1 MHASKIKIRSIL
13 LFLYQKNLI
22 PAKISSKRW
31 IEISNADLNN
41 QNNIKISEKS
51 TIMTLGSHCSLQV
64 LKGAKDEGF
73 KTLLVCEE
81 KRYDMYKRFRFI
93 DDIIPVK
100 SFNEITDAKFQT
112 DLIDRFKPILIPH
125 GTLISTL
132 KMEELES
139 IKIPIFG
146 NKWILRWE
154 SDRVLKQKLMNES
167 DLHSPIQLESKNE
180 IDGLC
185 IVKLHGAAG
194 GKGYFLVTNK
204 KEFEDQAQ
212 RLIESKT
219 IESEENL
226 FIQKY
231 ANGVPVYLQ
240 YFYSPI
246 NDELELLGID
256 RRYETDIDAIGRIP
270 SKYQMASTIEPS
282 YTVVG
287 NIPIVLRESLL
298 PEVFSMGERFVEASK
313 KLVPPG
319 MPGPFCIEGV
329 YDNNANFTAFEF
341 SARIVAGTNLYVSG
355 SPYSDLLYDVPM
367 SMGRRISSEIKKAI
381 DSSKIS
387 LITT

>member
-1 MHASKIKIRSIL
+1 MNAQN
-13 LFLYQKNLI
+13 FEKNFALD
-22 PAKISSKRW
+22 
-31 IEISNADLNN
+31 ADK
-41 QNNIKISEKS
+41 Q
-51 TIMTLGSHCSLQV
+51 TVMTLGSHCSLQV

-73 KTLLVCEE
+73 NTLLVCEE
-81 KRYDMYKRFRFI
+81 KRFDMYKRFKFI
-93 DDIIPVK
+93 DNIVSIENFEEIINK
-100 SFNEITDAKFQT
+100 NFQ
-112 DLIDRFKPILIPH
+112 DELIEKYSPILIPH

-132 KMEELES
+132 NMDELEG

-154 SDRVLKQKLMNES
+154 SDRMLKQQLM
-167 DLHSPIQLESKNE
+167 DESKLPSPTQISSKND

-194 GKGYFLVTNK
+194 GKGYFLVTDK
-204 KEFEDQAQ
+204 KGFEEHAQ
-212 RLIESKT
+212 KLIKSHV

-246 NDELELLGID
+246 TSELELLGID

-270 SKYQMASTIEPS
+270 SKYQISSNVEPS

-298 PEVFSMGERFVEASK
+298 PEVYSMGERFVEASK
-313 KLVPPG
+313 KRVPPG

-329 YDNNANFTAFEF
+329 YDNNANFIAFEF

-355 SPYSDLLYDVPM
+355 SPYSDLLFDTPM
-367 SMGRRISSEIKKAI
+367 SMGRRISLEIKRAI
-381 DSSKIS
+381 RSSKIG

>member
-1 MHASKIKIRSIL
+1 MNAQN
-13 LFLYQKNLI
+13 FEKNFALDVD
-22 PAKISSKRW
+22 K
-31 IEISNADLNN
+31 
-41 QNNIKISEKS
+41 Q
-51 TIMTLGSHCSLQV
+51 TVMTLGSHCSLQV

-73 KTLLVCEE
+73 NTLLVCEE
-81 KRYDMYKRFRFI
+81 KRFDMYKRFKFI
-93 DDIIPVK
+93 DNIVSIEKFKEIINK
-100 SFNEITDAKFQT
+100 NFQ
-112 DLIDRFKPILIPH
+112 DELIEKYSPILIPH

-132 KMEELES
+132 NMDELEG

-154 SDRVLKQKLMNES
+154 SDRMLKQQLM
-167 DLHSPIQLESKNE
+167 DESKLPSPTQISSKND

-194 GKGYFLVTNK
+194 GKGYFLVTDK
-204 KEFEDQAQ
+204 KGFEEHAQ
-212 RLIESKT
+212 KLIKSHV

-246 NDELELLGID
+246 TSELELLGID

-270 SKYQMASTIEPS
+270 SKYQISSTVEPS

-298 PEVFSMGERFVEASK
+298 PEVYSMGERFVEASK

-329 YDNNANFTAFEF
+329 YDNNANFIAFEF

-355 SPYSDLLYDVPM
+355 SPYSDLLFDTPM
-367 SMGRRISSEIKKAI
+367 SMGRRISLEIKRAI
-381 DSSKIS
+381 KSSKIG

>member
-1 MHASKIKIRSIL
+1 MNAQN
-13 LFLYQKNLI
+13 FEKNFALDVD
-22 PAKISSKRW
+22 K
-31 IEISNADLNN
+31 
-41 QNNIKISEKS
+41 Q
-51 TIMTLGSHCSLQV
+51 TVMTLGSHCSLQV

-73 KTLLVCEE
+73 HTLLVCEE
-81 KRYDMYKRFRFI
+81 KRFDMYKRFKFI
-93 DDIIPVK
+93 DNIVSIENFKEIINK
-100 SFNEITDAKFQT
+100 NFQ
-112 DLIDRFKPILIPH
+112 DELIEKYSPILIPH

-132 KMEELES
+132 NMDELEG

-154 SDRVLKQKLMNES
+154 SDRMLKQQLM
-167 DLHSPIQLESKNE
+167 DESKLPSPTQISSKND

-194 GKGYFLVTNK
+194 GKGYFLVTDK
-204 KEFEDQAQ
+204 KGFEEHAQ
-212 RLIESKT
+212 KLIKSHV

-246 NDELELLGID
+246 TSELELLGID

-270 SKYQMASTIEPS
+270 SKYQISSNVEPS

-298 PEVFSMGERFVEASK
+298 PEVYSMGERFVEASK

-329 YDNNANFTAFEF
+329 YDNNANFIAFEF

-355 SPYSDLLYDVPM
+355 SPYSDLLFDTPM
-367 SMGRRISSEIKKAI
+367 SMGRRISLEIKRAI
-381 DSSKIS
+381 RSSKIG

>member
-1 MHASKIKIRSIL
+1 MQSDSKL
-13 LFLYQKNLI
+13 
-22 PAKISSKRW
+22 
-31 IEISNADLNN
+31 
-41 QNNIKISEKS
+41 

-73 KTLLVCEE
+73 KTVLVCEE
-81 KRYDMYKRFRFI
+81 KRYDMYKRFKFI
-93 DDIIPVK
+93 DDLIPVK
-100 SFNEITDAKFQT
+100 SFKEITNANFQA
-112 DLIDRFKPILIPH
+112 DLIARFNPVLIPH

-132 KMEELES
+132 DMDALES

-154 SDRVLKQKLMNES
+154 SDRVLKQQLMNAS
-167 DLHSPIQLESKNE
+167 DLHSPFQLGSKHE

-204 KEFEDQAQ
+204 KDFEDQA
-212 RLIESKT
+212 RILIESKT
-219 IESEENL
+219 IRSEEDL

-246 NDELELLGID
+246 SNELELLGID

-270 SKYQMASTIEPS
+270 SKYQLASAVEPS

-298 PEVFSMGERFVEASK
+298 PEVYSMGDRFVNASK
-313 KLVPPG
+313 KLIPPG

-355 SPYSDLLYDVPM
+355 SPYSDLLYDFPM
-367 SMGRRISSEIKKAI
+367 SMGRRIALEIKKAK
-381 DSSKIS
+381 DLSKIE
-387 LITT
+387 LVTT

>member
-1 MHASKIKIRSIL
+1 MND
-13 LFLYQKNLI
+13 QKVERNF
-22 PAKISSKRW
+22 
-31 IEISNADLNN
+31 DLDVNK
-41 QNNIKISEKS
+41 Q
-51 TIMTLGSHCSLQV
+51 TVMTLGSHCSLQV

-73 KTLLVCEE
+73 NTLLVCEE
-81 KRYDMYKRFRFI
+81 KRFDMYKRFKFI
-93 DDIIPVK
+93 DNIVSIK
-100 SFNEITDAKFQT
+100 NFKEIVNKNFQDELIEKFS
-112 DLIDRFKPILIPH
+112 PILIPH

-132 KMEELES
+132 NMDELES

-154 SDRVLKQKLMNES
+154 SDRMLKQQLMEESKLP
-167 DLHSPIQLESKNE
+167 SPTQIPSKNE
-180 IDGLC
+180 IRGLC

-194 GKGYFLVTNK
+194 GKGYFLVTDK
-204 KEFEDQAQ
+204 KGFEEQAQ
-212 RLIESKT
+212 KLIKSHV

-231 ANGVPVYLQ
+231 ANGVPVYFQ

-246 NDELELLGID
+246 TNELELLGID

-270 SKYQMASTIEPS
+270 SKYQISSNIEPS

-298 PEVFSMGERFVEASK
+298 PEVYSMGERFVEASK

-329 YDNNANFTAFEF
+329 YDNNANFIAFEF

-355 SPYSDLLYDVPM
+355 SPYSDLLFDTPM
-367 SMGRRISSEIKKAI
+367 SMGRRISLEIKRAI
-381 DSSKIS
+381 ESSKMG

>member
-1 MHASKIKIRSIL
+1 MAVVDS
-13 LFLYQKNLI
+13 
-22 PAKISSKRW
+22 
-31 IEISNADLNN
+31 
-41 QNNIKISEKS
+41 QNKVQNDIDIDGKL

-73 KTLLVCEE
+73 ETLLVCDE
-81 KRYDMYKRFRFI
+81 KRVDMYKRFKFI
-93 DDIIPVK
+93 DHLISVK
-100 SFNEITDAKFQT
+100 SFNEITNADFQT
-112 DLIDRFKPILIPH
+112 DLITRFNPILIPH

-132 KMEELES
+132 DMAALEN

-154 SDRVLKQKLMNES
+154 SDRVLKQQLMNES
-167 DLHSPIQLESKNE
+167 DMHSPIQLESKHE

-194 GKGYFLVTNK
+194 GKGYFLVTNR
-204 KEFEDQAQ
+204 KEFEDQA
-212 RLIESKT
+212 RLLIESKT
-219 IESEENL
+219 IRSEEDL

-246 NDELELLGID
+246 NNELELLGID

-270 SKYQMASTIEPS
+270 SKYQLSATIEPS

-298 PEVFSMGERFVEASK
+298 PEVYSMGERFVNASR

-319 MPGPFCIEGV
+319 IPGPFCIEGV

-341 SARIVAGTNLYVSG
+341 SARIVAGTNLYISG

-367 SMGRRISSEIKKAI
+367 SMGRRIALEINKAK
-381 DSSKIS
+381 DLSKIE
-387 LITT
+387 LVTT

>member
-1 MHASKIKIRSIL
+1 MND
-13 LFLYQKNLI
+13 QE
-22 PAKISSKRW
+22 AKR
-31 IEISNADLNN
+31 NFDLDVDK
-41 QNNIKISEKS
+41 Q
-51 TIMTLGSHCSLQV
+51 TVMTLGSHCSLQV

-73 KTLLVCEE
+73 NTLLVCEE
-81 KRYDMYKRFRFI
+81 KRFDMYKRFKFI
-93 DDIIPVK
+93 DNIVSIK
-100 SFNEITDAKFQT
+100 NFKEIVNKNFQDELIEKFS
-112 DLIDRFKPILIPH
+112 PILIPH

-132 KMEELES
+132 NMDELES
-139 IKIPIFG
+139 IKIPVFG

-154 SDRVLKQKLMNES
+154 SDRMLKQQLMDESKLP
-167 DLHSPIQLESKNE
+167 SPTQIPSKNE
-180 IDGLC
+180 INGLC

-194 GKGYFLVTNK
+194 GKGYFLVTDK
-204 KEFEDQAQ
+204 KGFEEQAQ
-212 RLIESKT
+212 KLIQSHV

-246 NDELELLGID
+246 THELELLGID

-270 SKYQMASTIEPS
+270 SKYQISSNIEPS

-298 PEVFSMGERFVEASK
+298 PEVYSMGERFVEASK

-329 YDNNANFTAFEF
+329 YDNNANFIAFEF

-355 SPYSDLLYDVPM
+355 SPYSDLLFDTPM
-367 SMGRRISSEIKKAI
+367 SMGRRISLEIKRAI
-381 DSSKIS
+381 ESSKMG

>member
-1 MHASKIKIRSIL
+1 MNAQN
-13 LFLYQKNLI
+13 FEKNFALDVD
-22 PAKISSKRW
+22 K
-31 IEISNADLNN
+31 
-41 QNNIKISEKS
+41 Q
-51 TIMTLGSHCSLQV
+51 TVMTLGSHCSLQV

-73 KTLLVCEE
+73 NTLLVCEE
-81 KRYDMYKRFRFI
+81 KRFDMYKRFKFI
-93 DDIIPVK
+93 DNIVSIEKFKEIINK
-100 SFNEITDAKFQT
+100 NFQ
-112 DLIDRFKPILIPH
+112 DELIEKYSPILIPH

-132 KMEELES
+132 NMDELEG

-154 SDRVLKQKLMNES
+154 SDRMLKQQLM
-167 DLHSPIQLESKNE
+167 DESKLPSPTQISSKND

-194 GKGYFLVTNK
+194 GKGYFLVTDK
-204 KEFEDQAQ
+204 KGFEEHAQ
-212 RLIESKT
+212 KLIKSHV

-246 NDELELLGID
+246 TSELELLGID

-270 SKYQMASTIEPS
+270 SKYQISSNVEPS

-298 PEVFSMGERFVEASK
+298 PEVYSMGERFVEASK

-329 YDNNANFTAFEF
+329 YDNNANFIAFEF

-355 SPYSDLLYDVPM
+355 SPYSDLLFDTPM
-367 SMGRRISSEIKKAI
+367 SMGRRISLEIKRAI
-381 DSSKIS
+381 KSSKIG

>member
-1 MHASKIKIRSIL
+1 MNAQN
-13 LFLYQKNLI
+13 FEKNFALDVD
-22 PAKISSKRW
+22 K
-31 IEISNADLNN
+31 
-41 QNNIKISEKS
+41 Q
-51 TIMTLGSHCSLQV
+51 TVMTLGSHCSLQV

-73 KTLLVCEE
+73 NTLLVCEE
-81 KRYDMYKRFRFI
+81 KRFDMYKRFKFI
-93 DDIIPVK
+93 DNIVSIENFKEIINK
-100 SFNEITDAKFQT
+100 NFQ
-112 DLIDRFKPILIPH
+112 DELIEKYSPILIPH

-132 KMEELES
+132 NMDELEG

-154 SDRVLKQKLMNES
+154 SDRMLKQQLM
-167 DLHSPIQLESKNE
+167 DESKLPSPTQISSKND

-194 GKGYFLVTNK
+194 GKGYFLVTDK
-204 KEFEDQAQ
+204 KGFEENAQ
-212 RLIESKT
+212 KLIKSHV

-246 NDELELLGID
+246 TSELELLGID

-270 SKYQMASTIEPS
+270 SKYQISSNVEPS

-298 PEVFSMGERFVEASK
+298 PEVYSMGERFVEASK

-329 YDNNANFTAFEF
+329 YDNNANFIAFEF

-355 SPYSDLLYDVPM
+355 SPYSDLLFDTPM
-367 SMGRRISSEIKKAI
+367 SMGRRISLEIKRAI
-381 DSSKIS
+381 RSSKIG

>member
-1 MHASKIKIRSIL
+1 MNAQN
-13 LFLYQKNLI
+13 FEKNL
-22 PAKISSKRW
+22 ALEVDK
-31 IEISNADLNN
+31 
-41 QNNIKISEKS
+41 Q
-51 TIMTLGSHCSLQV
+51 TVMTLGSHCSLQV

-73 KTLLVCEE
+73 NTLLVCEE
-81 KRYDMYKRFRFI
+81 KRIDMYKRFKFI
-93 DDIIPVK
+93 DNIVSIENFKEIINK
-100 SFNEITDAKFQT
+100 NFQ
-112 DLIDRFKPILIPH
+112 DELIEKYSPILIPH

-132 KMEELES
+132 NMDELEG

-154 SDRVLKQKLMNES
+154 SDRMLKQQLM
-167 DLHSPIQLESKNE
+167 DESKLPSPTQISSKND

-194 GKGYFLVTNK
+194 GKGYFLVTDK
-204 KEFEDQAQ
+204 KGFEENAQ
-212 RLIESKT
+212 KLIKSHVIK
-219 IESEENL
+219 SEENL

-231 ANGVPVYLQ
+231 ANGVQVYLQ

-246 NDELELLGID
+246 NSELELLGID

-270 SKYQMASTIEPS
+270 SKYQISSNVEPS

-298 PEVFSMGERFVEASK
+298 PEVYFMGERFVEASK

-329 YDNNANFTAFEF
+329 YDNNANFIAFEF

-355 SPYSDLLYDVPM
+355 SPYSDLLFDTPM
-367 SMGRRISSEIKKAI
+367 SMGRRICLEIKRAI
-381 DSSKIS
+381 ESSNMG

>member
-1 MHASKIKIRSIL
+1 MNDQNFAERN
-13 LFLYQKNLI
+13 F
-22 PAKISSKRW
+22 
-31 IEISNADLNN
+31 DLDIDK
-41 QNNIKISEKS
+41 Q
-51 TIMTLGSHCSLQV
+51 TVMTLGSHCSLQV

-73 KTLLVCEE
+73 NTLLVCEE
-81 KRYDMYKRFRFI
+81 KRFDMYKRFKFI
-93 DDIIPVK
+93 DNIVSIK
-100 SFNEITDAKFQT
+100 NFKEIVNKNFQDELIEKFS
-112 DLIDRFKPILIPH
+112 PILIPH

-132 KMEELES
+132 NMDELES

-154 SDRVLKQKLMNES
+154 SDRMLKQQLM
-167 DLHSPIQLESKNE
+167 DESKLPSPTQISSKNA

-194 GKGYFLVTNK
+194 GKGYFLVTDK
-204 KEFEDQAQ
+204 KGFEEQAQ
-212 RLIESKT
+212 KLIKSHI

-246 NDELELLGID
+246 TNELELLGID

-270 SKYQMASTIEPS
+270 SKYQISSNIEPS

-298 PEVFSMGERFVEASK
+298 PEVYTMGERFVEASR

-329 YDNNANFTAFEF
+329 YDKNANFVAFEF

-355 SPYSDLLYDVPM
+355 SPYSDLLFDTPM
-367 SMGRRISSEIKKAI
+367 SMGRRISLEIKRAMGA
-381 DSSKIS
+381 SKIG

>member
-1 MHASKIKIRSIL
+1 MSKQKKLISDKIPI
-13 LFLYQKNLI
+13 N
-22 PAKISSKRW
+22 KRVMNMNDQNSA
-31 IEISNADLNN
+31 ERNFDRDLDK
-41 QNNIKISEKS
+41 Q
-51 TIMTLGSHCSLQV
+51 TVMTLGSHCSLQV
-64 LKGAKDEGF
+64 LKGAKDEDF
-73 KTLLVCEE
+73 NTLLVCEE
-81 KRYDMYKRFRFI
+81 KRFDMYKRFKFI
-93 DDIIPVK
+93 DNIVSIK
-100 SFNEITDAKFQT
+100 NFKEIVNKNFQDELIEKFS
-112 DLIDRFKPILIPH
+112 PILIPH

-132 KMEELES
+132 NMDELES

-154 SDRVLKQKLMNES
+154 SDRMLKQQLM
-167 DLHSPIQLESKNE
+167 DESKLPSPTQISSKNA

-194 GKGYFLVTNK
+194 GKGYFLVSDK
-204 KEFEDQAQ
+204 KGFEEQAQ
-212 RLIESKT
+212 KLIKSHV

-246 NDELELLGID
+246 TNELELLGID

-270 SKYQMASTIEPS
+270 SKYQISSNIEPS

-298 PEVFSMGERFVEASK
+298 PEVYSMGERFVEASRR
-313 KLVPPG
+313 LVPPG

-329 YDNNANFTAFEF
+329 YDKNANFIAFEF

-355 SPYSDLLYDVPM
+355 SPYSDLLFDTPM
-367 SMGRRISSEIKKAI
+367 SMGRRISLEIKRAI
-381 DSSKIS
+381 GSSKID

>member
-1 MHASKIKIRSIL
+1 MNAQN
-13 LFLYQKNLI
+13 FEKNFALDI
-22 PAKISSKRW
+22 DK
-31 IEISNADLNN
+31 
-41 QNNIKISEKS
+41 Q
-51 TIMTLGSHCSLQV
+51 TVMTLGSHCSLQV

-73 KTLLVCEE
+73 NTLLVCEE
-81 KRYDMYKRFRFI
+81 KRFDMYKRFKFI
-93 DDIIPVK
+93 DNIVLIENFKEIINKNFQDELIEKYSPV
-100 SFNEITDAKFQT
+100 
-112 DLIDRFKPILIPH
+112 LIPH

-132 KMEELES
+132 NMDELEG

-154 SDRVLKQKLMNES
+154 SDRMLKQQLM
-167 DLHSPIQLESKNE
+167 DESKLPSPTQISSKND

-194 GKGYFLVTNK
+194 GKGYFLVTDK
-204 KEFEDQAQ
+204 KGFEEQAQ
-212 RLIESKT
+212 KLIKSHV

-246 NDELELLGID
+246 TSELELLGID

-270 SKYQMASTIEPS
+270 SKYQISSNVEPS

-298 PEVFSMGERFVEASK
+298 PEVYSMGERFVEASK

-329 YDNNANFTAFEF
+329 YDNNANFIAFEF

-355 SPYSDLLYDVPM
+355 SPYSDLLFDTPM
-367 SMGRRISSEIKKAI
+367 SMGRRISLEIKRAI
-381 DSSKIS
+381 RSSKVG